1 MDRNA
6 FIRAMVATIP
16 LAELVHITPALAID
30 EAAIGREVFAQLRS
44 DGEILFDSP
53 YYEHLNEVG
62 AVVAQSVASRY
73 AYPIRYYIVR
83 GDTAN
88 AFSVPGGNIYVNEP
102 LLELAKNRDEL
113 AGVLG
118 HETGHMVLHH
128 VAKRMANANKVGTL
142 AQVGSVFAHVLLGP
156 LGGAAADYGMQNL
169 YAGQDMNLSRHIE
182 AQADEEGSRIVAAT
196 NTFNPWGLVWFFNTM
211 TATYGP
217 GEASWLR
224 SHPLDAARIADLK
237 RLFAE
242 DRPTFA
248 AFHDTGRGN
257 VAYW

>member
-1 MDRNA
+1 VQRTA
-6 FIRAMVATIP
+6 FIRSLIAAVGIT
-16 LAELVHITPALAID
+16 ELTHVVPALGLD
-30 EAAIGREVFAQLRS
+30 EAQVGREVFAQLRE
-44 DGEILFDSP
+44 DGELLFDSS

-62 AVVAQSVASRY
+62 SVISATVRSRY
-73 AYPIRYYIVR
+73 PYPIRYYIVR
-83 GDTAN
+83 GDSAN

-102 LLELAKNRDEL
+102 LLHLAKNRDEL

-128 VAKRMANANKVGTL
+128 VAKHMSAAQKTGTL
-142 AQVGSVFAHVLLGP
+142 ASIGSVLGQILLGP
-156 LGGAAADYGMQNL
+156 IAGMGVDYGLQNL
-169 YAGQDMNLSRHIE
+169 YAGTDANLSRHIE